1 MREIAMH
8 STDQRPPEWALALK
22 DPAQQVNITART
34 TRRAATL
41 ERSSPRLVK
50 TAERAGV
57 DITYLG
63 IAPLFAE
70 PRAYVGPQTDWII
83 TPAADASDAI
93 VPAAERDRLHRLVH
107 AGIDFPLV
115 YVAHEIPKGRL
126 AIPAGTIDPA
136 RLQPVTLDHA
146 AAAQAVG
153 PVPPPPGTTTLA
165 EQLGH
170 SSQRL
175 LTVLRAALPIAGAI
189 AAVPF
194 LIAAAPFVAAGA
206 AVAAIVAGLDPI
218 VFGVIPAGD
227 PVPGQPAAWYILAQW
242 AWSDNPDPCQHQP
255 SASSPL

>member
-1 MREIAMH
+1 MY
-8 STDQRPPEWALALK
+8 STGQRPPEWALALK
-22 DPAQQVNITART
+22 NPVQQVSITART

-41 ERSSPRLVK
+41 ERSSSRLLM

-70 PRAYVGPQTDWII
+70 PRAYAGPQTDWII
-83 TPAADASDAI
+83 APAADASDAI

-115 YVAHEIPKGRL
+115 YVAHEIPKGRV
-126 AIPAGTIDPA
+126 AISGGTPNPA
-136 RLQPVTLDHA
+136 RPQPVTLDHVA
-146 AAAQAVG
+146 AARAVG
-153 PVPPPPGTTTLA
+153 PVPPPPGTIALA

-189 AAVPF
+189 AAAPF
-194 LIAAAPFVAAGA
+194 VIAAAPFVAAGA
-206 AVAAIVAGLDPI
+206 AVAALVAGLDPI

-227 PVPGQPAAWYILAQW
+227 PVPGQPAAWYILARW
-242 AWSDNPDPCQHQP
+242 AWPDTPDPRQHQP